1 MKYDNPRIRDILDDC
16 VSKIMEESDE
26 EFFKYVNTETRW
38 LMRLAEDLFRA
49 LTPVNCFSSLAPA
62 VKYLE
67 GKAGTSSAQYDNYRY
82 CSLSLSNTN
91 WSFAVGEKGEGM
103 FSFILWTEEGK
114 YVVEYDS
121 VFPAGKILTI
131 DYHYPYIEEKA
142 TALQQDTERR
152 RLLY

>member
-26 EFFKYVNTETRW
+26 EFFKYVNTETRC

-67 GKAGTSSAQYDNYRY
+67 GKAGTSSAQYDNYKY
-82 CSLSLSNTN
+82 CSLSLNN
-91 WSFAVGEKGEGM
+91 ARWSFAKDEIEDGV

-114 YVVEYDS
+114 YVVMFDT
-121 VFPAGKILTI
+121 VFQAGKVLAI
-131 DYHYPYIEEKA
+131 DYHFPYILEKA
-142 TALQQDTERR
+142 KALIEETKRR
-152 RLLY
+152 ESLY